1 MVSGMMVVSQPLTF
15 AIIRIETFIII
26 KVLLLK
32 YQMYKNNNKSQLKLE
47 IFSQIW
53 WGGGSGE
60 VGMVPKFNQL

>member
-32 YQMYKNNNKSQLKLE
+32 YQKYKNNNKSQVKLDMVATRVLDV
-47 IFSQIW
+47 SQCSI
-53 WGGGSGE
+53 
-60 VGMVPKFNQL
+60 MLL